1 MLIAGGGIAAAEAAL
16 ALRAFAGDRAR
27 IEILAPGETMVLAPT
42 APAAAFDGGSSVEV
56 PLSRVAETAGAT
68 LRRGALAEVDAA
80 ASIAITRNGERISFS
95 DLIVAVGARRVS
107 YLDEPVLTF
116 RGPEDVPAF
125 QRLLD
130 VVENGALRDIETRL
144 AVVIPPGPGW
154 PLPAYE
160 LVLQASERLS
170 RAGIDDMVPLSL
182 VTAEE
187 APLAAFGPRAGEV
200 MAADLAAAGV
210 AVWTSAVLTSWTMGQ
225 LHLVSGASVDVDR
238 VVSLPSLR
246 GPGLPGL
253 PSDPQGFIRTD
264 AEGRVADVDHVFAV
278 GDAGAFPLK
287 QGGIACQQADTVASL
302 IARERGAK
310 VEPVPFEPVLRGV
323 VETSEMRR
331 YLRVDI
337 GGGHDE
343 SAGVTSTHDPL
354 WWPPGKVA
362 GRFLAPF
369 LAGMPLEWELADLPA
384 PPPTAS

>member
-16 ALRAFAGDRAR
+16 ALRAFAGDRVP
-27 IEILAPGETMVLAPT
+27 IEILSPGERMVLAPT

-56 PLSRVAETAGAT
+56 PLSRLAETAGAT
-68 LRRGALAEVDAA
+68 LRRGALAEVDTAA
-80 ASIAITRNGERISFS
+80 AVAVTQNGERIPFS
-95 DLIVAVGARRVS
+95 ALIVAVGANRVP
-107 YLDEPVLTF
+107 YLDQPALTF

-130 VVENGALRDIETRL
+130 VVENGALRDIRTRL
-144 AVVIPPGPGW
+144 AVVVPPGPGW

-160 LVLQASERLS
+160 LALQAAQRFY
-170 RAGIDDMVPLSL
+170 RGGIRGMVPLSL
-182 VTAEE
+182 VTAEA
-187 APLAAFGPRAGEV
+187 APLAAFGPQAGEV

-210 AVWTSAVLTSWTMGQ
+210 TVWTSGVLTSWAMGQ

-246 GPGLPGL
+246 GPDLPGL
-253 PSDPQGFIRTD
+253 PSDAQGFIRTD

-278 GDAGAFPLK
+278 GDAGTFPLK
-287 QGGIACQQADTVASL
+287 QGGIACQQADTVAGL
-302 IARERGAK
+302 IARRLGAR
-310 VEPVPFEPVLRGV
+310 VGPVPFEPVLRGV

-331 YLRVDI
+331 YLRADV

-369 LAGMPLEWELADLPA
+369 LAGMPPGWELADQPA
-384 PPPTAS
+384 PPPAE